1 MKTTSKLITLL
12 VLTILVALGFLG
24 TGTTSL
30 DTNAS
35 VLAAPPTAGPQPVDE
50 SMHHFMEY
58 VFEPNYKRLKASL
71 AKSAFRSASSD
82 VSEIM
87 ATRDEMVFL
96 LHICWV
102 QTCNGRIFERGCKT
116 IFFCTAGQIKRKGV
130 SVAWHPSSADA
141 MRQYISSAVATCSI
155 CVSMRRSRT

>member
-30 DTNAS
+30 DTNAA

-71 AKSAFRSASSD
+71 A
-82 VSEIM
+82 SEPKDKQAWKGIKGDALTLPE
-87 ATRDEMVFL
+87 ATNL
-96 LHICWV
+96 LMTRGPK
-102 QTCNGRIFERGCKT
+102 QNGY
-116 IFFCTAGQIKRKGV
+116 AWAPL
-130 SVAWHPSSADA
+130 SVAVRTHGSELYQAARKSDYAAARKAYTTMLTNCNACHKQYADGKH
-141 MRQYISSAVATCSI
+141 QLQP
-155 CVSMRRSRT
+155 